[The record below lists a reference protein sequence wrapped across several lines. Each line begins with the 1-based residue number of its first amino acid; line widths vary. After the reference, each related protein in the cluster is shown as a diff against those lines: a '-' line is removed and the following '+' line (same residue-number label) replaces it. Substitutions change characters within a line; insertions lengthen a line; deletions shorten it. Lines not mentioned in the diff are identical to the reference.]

1 MFSTKPQIQCG
12 KSMSDIF
19 TTNTGV
25 PQGDGINVNEF
36 TLYLVRALKKE
47 HQGHSYAR
55 THIVSQVISY
65 NHCYAIAIIV
75 I

>member
-1 MFSTKPQIQCG
+1 MLSTKPQIQCV
-12 KSMSDIF
+12 KPMSGIF

-25 PQGDGINVNEF
+25 PQGDGIHVNKF
-36 TLYLVRALKKE
+36 TLYLARALKKE

-55 THIVSQVISY
+55 THLVPQVISY

>member
-1 MFSTKPQIQCG
+1 MLSTKPQIQCG
-12 KSMSDIF
+12 KPVSDIF
-19 TTNTGV
+19 TANTGV

-36 TLYLVRALKKE
+36 TLYLARALKNE

-55 THIVSQVISY
+55 IHLISQFISY